1 MKKPNEKKLLLALCG
16 IFSAVTV
23 IAVGF
28 SAASMQKTKR
38 TQKVMQIS
46 ADELLYECVTE
57 ASDVLFQLN
66 TGENMTSEQTIR
78 LLRSSVGGKLSL
90 STLSDDTA
98 SVAQLMLF
106 FSALE
111 EAVRG
116 NTDIAYLTEYAN
128 DLRSAFA
135 YARQN
140 GVSLPEQIPEYL
152 EQPVTEPPTSIPEH
166 VLYALSEKEARALAK
181 KMLGGN
187 IRLESVAAIDE
198 HGYTYLLKNAYV
210 RIGISGRVT
219 AMFRE
224 LSDAGE
230 AEVQMTAAEAK
241 TASLKMLAAAGYDTA
256 SLTEIETNFDHQKIW
271 RIRYQYRD
279 VSLTVGISGVS
290 GVLCEL
296 ISIPRSM
303 EQ

>member
-1 MKKPNEKKLLLALCG
+1 MKESNGKKLLLVLCG
-16 IFSAVTV
+16 IFSTVTV
-23 IAVGF
+23 ISVCF
-28 SAASMQKTKR
+28 SAASMQKTGR
-38 TQKVMQIS
+38 MQKVMQIS
-46 ADELLYECVTE
+46 AEELLYECVTD

-78 LLRSSVGGKLSL
+78 LLRSSVGGKFSL
-90 STLSDDTA
+90 SILSDDTVSFA
-98 SVAQLMLF
+98 SLMLF
-106 FSALE
+106 FSTLE

-116 NTDIAYLTEYAN
+116 DTDIAYLTEYAN
-128 DLRSAFA
+128 ELRSAFA
-135 YARQN
+135 HARQN

-152 EQPVTEPPTSIPEH
+152 EQTVTEPPTSMPEH

-198 HGYTYLLKNAYV
+198 YGYTYLLKNAYV

-224 LSDAGE
+224 VSDAE
-230 AEVQMTAAEAK
+230 ATDVQLTAAEAR
-241 TASLKMLAAAGYDTA
+241 AVSLKMLAAAGYDTA
-256 SLTEIETNFDHQKIW
+256 LLTEIEADFDHQQLW

-279 VSLTVGISGVS
+279 VSLTVGISAVS
-290 GVLCEL
+290 GAFCEL
-296 ISIPRSM
+296 ISIPTSM
-303 EQ
+303 AQ